1 MYHMHQISH
10 FTHASFILSL
20 PILIDKF
27 ISNSCFKM
35 GSNYESSEIVVY
47 DISAIFF
54 GKDISVFDR

>member
-1 MYHMHQISH
+1 MHQTSH
-10 FTHASFILSL
+10 FIQASFIVLSL

-35 GSNYESSEIVVY
+35 GSNYKSSEIVVY

-54 GKDISVFDR
+54 DKDISVLDK